1 MGTLSEGKIWNLSND
16 EGHGSENVSKKNFA
30 FSDFVVII
38 PIRFNCQ
45 MWVYFPGIEYLGRS
59 YSGFKGERKIP
70 P

>member
-1 MGTLSEGKIWNLSND
+1 MGKSMNLSND
-16 EGHGSENVSKKNFA
+16 EGDGSENVTKKNFA

-38 PIRFNCQ
+38 PVRFNCQ
-45 MWVYFPGIEYLGRS
+45 MWVCFPGIEYLERS